1 MFTSICYNHS
11 KLGFYA
17 LIAKSRPHTFQK
29 KTFLTKKSKGG
40 ALLKKVLKYLK
51 PIRGAAALS
60 MILVLVAQGMTLAL
74 PMLMSKIIN
83 VGIQSAD
90 VDYIKRVGI
99 IMIGVSALGLGISAL
114 SSYYTAKTSAEYGKI
129 LREKIFLKVESLAQ
143 SDIDKIGTPSLITRC
158 TSDVQVMQDFLMQ
171 CIQILIASPV
181 MLIGGTFMAFFLNA
195 KLAMIIFAII
205 PVIAVL
211 AFAVVKLVMP
221 LFKERQ
227 KMTDEVNRFLRE
239 KLSGMRVIRA
249 FNKTEFEDERFSEKN
264 LRLSAL
270 VMKFARIMSVLMPI
284 CIMLIVAAL
293 DILIYAATKN
303 IDVMTDTVKI
313 QNSVGDLQA
322 FVIYMIMIVFSVS
335 MTAAMFVIVPRA
347 NISAKR
353 ICEVLDLEA
362 RIKDPIAALEPDE
375 KFKGTVEFKNV
386 SFGYDDTQNNIL
398 SNVSFTAESG
408 KTTAIIGSTGS
419 GKSTLVNL
427 ILRFYDVSG
436 GSVLFDGV
444 DVRSL
449 TQSQLHSK
457 IGLVPQKAC
466 LFSGSIKENLLYG
479 NENATEQRLRLALD
493 IAQCSDFVDALP
505 KGIDS
510 PVSQSA
516 TNFSG
521 GQKQRLSIARALVRD
536 AEVFVFDDSFSALDF
551 ITDAALRRALRENL
565 SATVIIVA
573 QRVGTIIDADKII
586 VLDEGRVV
594 GEGTHKQL
602 VSSCPVYREIVKSQ
616 LSEEALV

>member
-1 MFTSICYNHS
+1 M
-11 KLGFYA
+11 
-17 LIAKSRPHTFQK
+17 
-29 KTFLTKKSKGG
+29 
-40 ALLKKVLKYLK
+40 KKVLKYLK

-60 MILVLVAQGMTLAL
+60 MILVLLAQGMTLAL
-74 PMLMSKIIN
+74 PMLMSQIIN
-83 VGIQSAD
+83 VGIQAAD

-114 SSYYTAKTSAEYGKI
+114 SSYCTAKTSAGYGKI

-171 CIQILIASPV
+171 SIQILIASPV
-181 MLIGGTFMAFFLNA
+181 MLVGGTFMAFFLNA
-195 KLAMIIFAII
+195 RLAMIIFAII
-205 PVIAVL
+205 PVIALL

-227 KMTDEVNRFLRE
+227 KMTDDVNRFLRE

-249 FNKTEFEDERFSEKN
+249 FNRTEFEDERFSEKN

-270 VMKFARIMSVLMPI
+270 VMKFARIMSVLMPV

-293 DILIYAATKN
+293 DILIFAATKN
-303 IDVMTDTVKI
+303 IDAMTDTVKI

-322 FVIYMIMIVFSVS
+322 FVIYMVMIVFSVS

-353 ICEVLDLEA
+353 ICEILDLEA
-362 RIKDPIAALEPDE
+362 GIKDPESPFEMNKSA
-375 KFKGTVEFKNV
+375 KGTVEFKNV
-386 SFGYDDTQNNIL
+386 SFGYEDTQNPIL
-398 SNVSFTAESG
+398 SGVSFTAESG
-408 KTTAIIGSTGS
+408 KTTAVIGSTGS

-427 ILRFYDVSG
+427 ILRFYDVTDG
-436 GSVLFDGV
+436 AVLFDGA

-449 TQSQLHSK
+449 SQAELHSK

-479 NENATEQRLRLALD
+479 NENATEERLRLALEV
-493 IAQCSDFVDALP
+493 AQCKDFVDALP
-505 KGIDS
+505 QGIDS
-510 PVSQSA
+510 PVSQNA

-536 AEVFVFDDSFSALDF
+536 AQVYVFDDSFSALDF
-551 ITDAALRRALRENL
+551 ITDAALRRALREKL
-565 SATVIIVA
+565 DATVIIIA
-573 QRVGTIIDADKII
+573 QRVGTILDADKII
-586 VLDEGRVV
+586 VLDEGKVV
-594 GEGTHKQL
+594 GEGTHRQL